1 MPTAKAEPVT
11 DRIRNEVNAVQRT
24 YAGFLLRRVLAN
36 LTYIYYIEAD
46 QYDADR
52 DIVQQ
57 LQQVPVQSAV
67 GDDVHVAESDDGQ
80 SEKEDGA
87 YDCDQPRKVWHS
99 GGVGNQ
105 VQPLEYVPDEDGAPA

>member
-11 DRIRNEVNAVQRT
+11 ARIRNEVNAVQRT
-24 YAGFLLRRVLAN
+24 YAGFLPRRVLAN
-36 LTYIYYIEAD
+36 LTYIILR
-46 QYDADR
+46 QTNMMQTR

-57 LQQVPVQSAV
+57 PQQVPVQSAV